1 MKTPF
6 FKRYSLKI
14 GKGKESPFLQ
24 KYNVFQDGTTPMYRD
39 AEGTLWAMSGHSHM
53 GSIAVFSGSCP
64 KCGCLWSAAQEA
76 FILMK

>member
-24 KYNVFQDGTTPMYRD
+24 KYNVFQD
-39 AEGTLWAMSGHSHM
+39 LSLIH
-53 GSIAVFSGSCP
+53 I
-64 KCGCLWSAAQEA
+64 
-76 FILMK
+76 